1 MSQLT
6 ELKEAIR
13 KALPDLDLVLGWREG
28 YDALHAPPYHIRRQE
43 DLEHLVFGPM
53 CVNNLASQLMHL
65 RGKKVGIIVKGCD
78 ARSVVE
84 LLQEKIVNRE
94 SLVIFAMP
102 CKGVL
107 DVKKIRRA
115 LDIDHAREVHF
126 HNGTIEITSGD
137 KTSSVELK
145 DVLADKCLRC
155 HYPNATEYDHFIGEP
170 VEPRVS
176 AEEAAADPAME
187 ELAGMDLT
195 ERFAFWK
202 THMNRCLR
210 CYACRNSCPLCFC
223 RDVCLADSR
232 DPHWQSQETSVREK
246 WMFQMIH
253 AMHLAGRCTQCGECE
268 RACPVGIPILLLK
281 KHLNAVVKDLFNYE
295 AGIDP
300 TATPP
305 LFTFKVE
312 EENIKEIEL

>member
-1 MSQLT
+1 MSQLE
-6 ELKEAIR
+6 ELKAAIK
-13 KALPDLDLVLGWREG
+13 KALPDLDLVLGWSAG
-28 YDALHAPPYHIRRQE
+28 YDALHAPPYHIRSE
-43 DLEHLVFGPM
+43 ADLDKLVFGPM

-65 RGKKVGIIVKGCD
+65 RGKKVGIVVKGCD
-78 ARSVVE
+78 GRSVVE

-107 DVKKIRRA
+107 DVKKVRRA
-115 LDIDHAREVHF
+115 LDIDHAREVNF

-137 KTSSVELK
+137 KTSSVALN

-155 HYPNATEYDHFIGEP
+155 RYPNATEFDHFIGEP
-170 VEPRVS
+170 VEPRG
-176 AEEAAADPAME
+176 EAPDAAME
-187 ELAGMDLT
+187 ELVSMSLE
-195 ERFAFWK
+195 ERFEFWK
-202 THMNRCLR
+202 SHMSRCIR

-232 DPHWQSQETSVREK
+232 DPHWQSQEASVREK

-253 AMHLAGRCTQCGECE
+253 AMHLAGRCTECGECE

-281 KHLNAVVKDLFNYE
+281 KHLNGVIKDLFQYE

-300 TATPP
+300 MATPP